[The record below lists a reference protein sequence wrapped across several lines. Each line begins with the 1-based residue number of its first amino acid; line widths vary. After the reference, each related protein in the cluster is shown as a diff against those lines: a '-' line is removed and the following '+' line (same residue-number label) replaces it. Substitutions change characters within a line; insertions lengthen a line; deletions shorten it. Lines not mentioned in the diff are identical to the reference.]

1 MEPLIVLIILGIFGA
16 ILIFPIWTLALLYS
30 LKSAQDKMNSELQKL
45 IKSESQKRTEETKQP
60 QPAAAAVPPPATKP
74 EPAMAAKAAEP
85 PAKSAIPE
93 EKKTEAKHEEFKSAD
108 SPSMFETEVDLEEI
122 EEHPKEKP
130 PAKVWTPLPP
140 PPPREPTEFEKNAR
154 DMICRIW
161 SWIVVGDE
169 HRPKNVSFE
178 YAVASVWLLRSSIL
192 IIVTGIGLSLQYSI
206 ENNLIGP
213 YGRIAMSIAAGLVM
227 LIAGIKLAG
236 KKYHIIAQGLIGGG
250 IATLYLSIFAS
261 YKIYHII
268 PDAKLSFALM
278 ILITIAA
285 AIIAVR
291 LNSMLVAIFGI
302 IGGYCTPIMLST
314 GTADFPG
321 LFSYMLMLG
330 IGVIVI
336 AKYKDWKILNS
347 LSFVFT
353 YGLYWASMDK
363 FYDKQEDFTVA
374 ITFLSLFF
382 LLFAAIP
389 IMNNIVHKQKSNAL
403 TLFGMFLNAAAF
415 FPSAAY
421 LISSLFERKWVAA
434 ASLSLAAFYI
444 LQIFFFLNRKI
455 TDRNLLV
462 LLTGFASFFITL
474 TIPLVLSDEWITTA
488 WSLQALVF
496 LWMSCRMK
504 SNFIRMIAY
513 VLYFLAFSHLFI
525 FDFHKNFVFA
535 KNQDYFNEMLTRL
548 MTFGSLIISMA
559 LGYRLL
565 KAERNGSGIISSEND
580 TKEFIPKNF
589 SAGIFAGIGAIL
601 LFIYLHFEFYYMSRT
616 FYQPCQM
623 PLITLIWT
631 TSIILAALAYSR
643 SSKSLYMV
651 VSVIL
656 AFGLLF
662 KVFIFDLVFWNFS
675 IDHLWFPVNSL
686 AEEASMRT
694 IDFLLIVGTF
704 AWAFAIL
711 GGRTKDTAKFFGVL
725 SLSMLFVYLTLEL
738 NTFLNYKAPLFRAG
752 GISILWGLFGLSFV
766 LGGII
771 KEVKALRYA
780 GLILFTVVV
789 MKVFFSDLSR
799 LSQLSRIIAFISL
812 GLVVLAGSFVYV
824 KFRESFNTD
833 SKSMETSDEKKT

>member
-1 MEPLIVLIILGIFGA
+1 EP
-16 ILIFPIWTLALLYS
+16 
-30 LKSAQDKMNSELQKL
+30 AQ
-45 IKSESQKRTEETKQP
+45 
-60 QPAAAAVPPPATKP
+60 KP
-74 EPAMAAKAAEP
+74 EVPKPASITPAIPEKKPGPAMAAKVAEA
-85 PAKSAIPE
+85 PAKSATQETRIPE
-93 EKKTEAKHEEFKSAD
+93 FPSKDMKESALSGILEFEEEPERETEA
-108 SPSMFETEVDLEEI
+108 
-122 EEHPKEKP
+122 KP

-154 DMICRIW
+154 EMIVRIW
-161 SWIVVGDE
+161 SWIVVGEE
-169 HRPKNVSFE
+169 HRPRNVSFE

-192 IIVTGIGLSLQYSI
+192 IILTGIGFFLKYSI

-213 YGRIAMSIAAGLVM
+213 YGRIAISISAGLVM

-236 KKYHIIAQGLIGGG
+236 KKYHIIAQGLLGGG
-250 IATLYLSIFAS
+250 LATLYLSIFAS
-261 YKIYHII
+261 YKIYKIL

-278 ILITIAA
+278 ILITVAS

-321 LFSYMLMLG
+321 LFSYTLMLG
-330 IGVIVI
+330 VGVIAV

-374 ITFLSLFF
+374 ISFLSLFF

-421 LISSLFERKWVAA
+421 LINDLFERKWVAT
-434 ASLSLAAFYI
+434 ASLGLAVFYI
-444 LQIFFFLNRKI
+444 LQILFFLNRKL

-488 WSLQALVF
+488 WSIQAVIF

-513 VLYFLAFSHLFI
+513 VLYFLAFSHLFL
-525 FDFHKNFVFA
+525 FDFHNNFVVA
-535 KNQDYFNEMLTRL
+535 KNLDYFNEMLTRL

-565 KAERNGSGIISSEND
+565 KAENAGTGIISTEND

-589 SAGIFAGIGAIL
+589 SAGMFAGLGAIL

-623 PLITLIWT
+623 PLLTLIWT
-631 TSIILAALAYSR
+631 AATIISALAYSR
-643 SSKSLYMV
+643 SSKSLYLT

-662 KVFIFDLVFWNFS
+662 KVFIFDLAFWNFS

-686 AEEASMRT
+686 AEEASMRS
-694 IDFLLIVGTF
+694 IDFILIVGTF
-704 AWAFAIL
+704 AWAFTL
-711 GGRTKDTAKFFGVL
+711 FGGRTKDAAKFFGVL
-725 SLSMLFVYLTLEL
+725 SLAMLFIYLTLEL

-752 GISILWGLFGLSFV
+752 GISILWGLFGLSFI

-771 KEVKALRYA
+771 KDIKALRYA
-780 GLILFTVVV
+780 GLVLFTVVV
-789 MKVFFSDLSR
+789 LKVFFSDLSR

-833 SKSMETSDEKKT
+833 SKPREAKDEKKT